1 MNHQII
7 GFTLGLLLAILGGAE
22 LIPAIV
28 EWAYGSSNAGSFFI
42 SAMFSIFFGSALVL
56 SNKSFNREMTLRQ
69 TFIITVMSWVA
80 ISFFAAIPLWMS
92 NINVSFTDAV
102 FETVSAITTTGST
115 VLSGL
120 DTMSP
125 GILLWR
131 SIIEWIGGIGLIAFA
146 IIFLPFLR
154 VGGMQLFQT
163 ESSDKS
169 EKIMPKSADIMRSL
183 LVVYSL
189 LTILCGFCYYFAG
202 MSGFDAVNHALT
214 TIPTAGYS
222 THDAS
227 FGYFADNP
235 LILWI
240 CTFFMFICGL
250 PFILFIQWG
259 YQGKFNFTKDEQA
272 KVYSMITFAAIIV
285 LTVWLWMNGKYSFF
299 DSITHSAFN
308 LVSIITTTGFAST
321 DYSAWGHFPVMLFF
335 LLTYIGASAGSTS
348 GGMKTMRIIVVSKAL
363 DYQLKTM
370 IYPHS
375 LFPMRYQGKVIDQ
388 SLVITVLGFCALYV
402 MSNVFLT
409 LALTL
414 TGLDFITAITGAA
427 TALANVGPGLGP
439 IIGPSGNF
447 APLPDT
453 AKWLLCFGMIL
464 GRLEILTVMVL
475 FSSYYWHK

>member
-1 MNHQII
+1 MNYQII
-7 GFTLGLLLAILGGAE
+7 GFTLGLLLAILGVAE
-22 LIPAIV
+22 LIPALT
-28 EWAYGSSNAGSFFI
+28 EWFSGGSNAGSFFI
-42 SAMFSIFFGSALVL
+42 SAMFSIFFGASLVL

-80 ISFFAAIPLWMS
+80 ISLFAAIPLWMS
-92 NINVSFTDAV
+92 NININFTDAV

-183 LVVYSL
+183 VVVYSF
-189 LTILCGFCYYFAG
+189 LTIICGLCYYFAG
-202 MSGFDAVNHALT
+202 MNGFDALNHALT

-227 FGYFADNP
+227 FGYFADNS

-240 CTFFMFICGL
+240 CTFFMFLAGL

-259 YQGKFNFTKDEQA
+259 YQAQFNFLKDEQVR
-272 KVYSMITFAAIIV
+272 VYSLITVAAIFV
-285 LTVWLWMNGKYSFF
+285 MTLWLWMNDKYSLF
-299 DSITHSAFN
+299 DGLTHSAFN
-308 LVSIITTTGFAST
+308 LVSVITTTGFAST
-321 DYSAWGHFPVMLFF
+321 DYTLWGNFPVMLVFF
-335 LLTYIGASAGSTS
+335 LTYIGASAGSTA
-348 GGMKTMRIIVVSKAL
+348 GGVKTMRIIIVSKAL

-375 LFPMRYQGKVIDQ
+375 LFPMRYQGKIIDQ

-414 TGLDFITAITGAA
+414 TGLDFVTAISGAA
-427 TALANVGPGLGP
+427 TALANVGPGLGS
-439 IIGPSGNF
+439 IIGPAGNF
-447 APLPDT
+447 APLPDS